1 MLIQHAIRSR
11 KKKTT
16 MTAKLAIPAEEAM
29 MDKKVRSL
37 RERVSVSS
45 MPGRIADEDLLLEV
59 ES

>member
-1 MLIQHAIRSR
+1 MLIQHKICNR

-16 MTAKLAIPAEEAM
+16 MTAKLAVAAELAM

-37 RERVSVSS
+37 RERVSVCS
-45 MPGRIADEDLLLEV
+45 MSGRIADEDLLLEV